1 MVIYMLQF
9 YLCFKTVPL
18 LLILLLANHPVV
30 AANEWYK
37 VNPQGFKEDAVPV
50 TIEFPSWFKR
60 SFLDIREDLSEAKQA
75 GKLGVVLFLSTP
87 HCSYCKAFLDFT
99 LSDPGIQRD
108 LKRNFDVIGVEVIS
122 NNPITDANGKTWTM
136 KQFAAAQKA
145 YVTPTLIFL
154 RHDGKAML
162 RIVGYYPPEKFRAVM
177 DYVLKAHYERESFS
191 AFLARTKITGE
202 AGPLIRDTELFAS
215 PPYVLDRRAGAARR
229 PLLVL
234 LERAN
239 CASCTA
245 FHRNVLNS
253 PPIRALVKK
262 YQAAQIDMDDA
273 QSTIVIPSG
282 ERLSPKQWAER
293 LELAYAPALV
303 FFDERGQEVYRLD
316 SELLRER
323 TEGSLQLVLE
333 KGYLEEPQLQ
343 RWRNLKGRY
352 RAP

>member
-1 MVIYMLQF
+1 MELITATPVLADFCERAAGHDFVTVDTEFLRETTYWPKLCLLQAAT
-9 YLCFKTVPL
+9 KDE
-18 LLILLLANHPVV
+18 LA
-30 AANEWYK
+30 E
-37 VNPQGFKEDAVPV
+37 
-50 TIEFPSWFKR
+50 S
-60 SFLDIREDLSEAKQA
+60 
-75 GKLGVVLFLSTP
+75 LGVSVKEVQTLLQANADNYSLN
-87 HCSYCKAFLDFT
+87 AELDDESHT
-99 LSDPGIQRD
+99 ELA
-108 LKRNFDVIGVEVIS
+108 DVIGVEVIS
-122 NNPITDANGKTWTM
+122 NTPITDANDKTWTM

>member
-1 MVIYMLQF
+1 MFRIFSHL
-9 YLCFKTVPL
+9 KTVSF
-18 LLILLLANHPVV
+18 LLIFLVANHPAV
-30 AANEWYK
+30 AATEWSK
-37 VNPQGFKEDAVPV
+37 VNRQGFKEDAVPV

-99 LSDPGIQRD
+99 LADPGIQRD

-122 NNPITDANGKTWTM
+122 NSPITDANGKTWTM
-136 KQFAAAQKA
+136 KQFVAAQKA

-177 DYVLKAHYERESFS
+177 DYLLKAHYEREPLG
-191 AFLARTKITGE
+191 AFLARTNSNSKPAPI
-202 AGPLIRDTELFAS
+202 IRDTELFGS
-215 PPYVLDRRAGAARR
+215 PPHVLDRRAGASRL

-239 CASCTA
+239 CVSCTA

-253 PPIRALVKK
+253 PAIRALMKK
-262 YQAAQIDMDDA
+262 YQAVQLDMDDA
-273 QSTIVIPSG
+273 QSTIVTPSG

-293 LELAYAPALV
+293 LEVAYAPAMV
-303 FFDERGQEVYRLD
+303 FFDERGKEVYRLD